1 MPLYAGREAAAMRP
15 SAPLRGP
22 RQRFRR
28 PLAEGFAIIPRE
40 VSEVAETA
48 DKGDRRDGSL
58 GIPRSEHFAG
68 MPEPDHPCKSHRRIA
83 AALLERAEDR
93 TGADAG
99 CFHQIFDRYRLVP
112 MRLDELLR
120 PAHMRGQRFV
130 RFPLQEI
137 AEGVTIG
144 TQERYQNGLLEFTLH
159 QWRQWLGGRVELFG
173 KKKQQPPELL
183 KAGRVSV
190 DGALEH
196 KLAARLRAEQIA
208 QLAFERAAI
217 DPHVEPFMAAI
228 AGERDFLAGRDDA
241 TLIRIECDGVF
252 PDRRLTLAREGAEQ
266 TKPFSL
272 RKLAA
277 RSGAPIA
284 IDKADVLKLNETAS
298 CRQSFG
304 GFDLGIGRAVPRQ
317 QGMPEFLRI
326 GGLKYRKPLQR
337 IDERLKRHGSVCSPS
352 SRSCPFKMPQVA
364 LMGVEAIGLYP
375 LSEEAVRRTVASL
388 YRFKISLEASG
399 GQPCLSFVH
408 KCFYKRCLPATGGT
422 RGRSA

>member
-1 MPLYAGREAAAMRP
+1 M
-15 SAPLRGP
+15 
-22 RQRFRR
+22 R
-28 PLAEGFAIIPRE
+28 PLAPARRTGQRFGGALVEGFAIIPRE

-48 DKGDRRDGSL
+48 DKGDGRDGSL

-68 MPEPDHPCKSHRRIA
+68 MPEPHHPRKGHRGIA
-83 AALLERAEDR
+83 TALLERPEDR
-93 TGADAG
+93 ACADAG
-99 CFHQIFDRYRLVP
+99 CFHQVLDRYRLVP
-112 MRLDELLR
+112 MGLDEFLC
-120 PAHMRGQRFV
+120 PAHMRGQGVV

-137 AEGVTIG
+137 AEIMPVGA
-144 TQERYQNGLLEFTLH
+144 QERYQNGLLEFALH
-159 QWRQWLGGRVELFG
+159 QRWQRLGSCVELFG
-173 KKKQQPPELL
+173 EKTDQPPELL

-190 DGALEH
+190 DGSLEH
-196 KLAARLRAEQIA
+196 KLAARLRAEKIA
-208 QLAFERAAI
+208 QLAFERTAI

-252 PDRRLTLAREGAEQ
+252 SDRRLTLAREGAEQ

-304 GFDLGIGRAVPRQ
+304 RFDLGIGRAVPRQ

-337 IDERLKRHGSVCSPS
+337 IDERLKRHGSVCSRR
-352 SRSCPFKMPQVA
+352 SRWCLFKMPQVA
-364 LMGVEAIGLYP
+364 LIGVEAIGLYP

-388 YRFKISLEASG
+388 YRFKYQRMPRAGSRAYRLCTNVSISG
-399 GQPCLSFVH
+399 V
-408 KCFYKRCLPATGGT
+408 
-422 RGRSA
+422 